1 MADSDFDRFKDIDK
15 LLKGITDPVG
25 LRANLTLRSLFEQK
39 LSELGMSAA
48 GALEILG
55 IERRTLDG
63 ILDATQ
69 KRVDFVALA
78 KIASFLEITKE
89 ELILVYMRA
98 LELTNAED
106 LRETEKRKFI
116 VNNFDLVTLR
126 KIGLIESIN
135 DFARIEQELISFFGF
150 NSIFDYGKQRI
161 SPAFSEG
168 AIKPKSGLNR
178 EFWIQSAALSFQQI
192 NNGFNYER
200 KALLEYFPKIRWH
213 SMNVEKGLFQV
224 IRSLFKLGITVIYQ
238 PPIPTVHLR
247 GATFAVN
254 DKPCIVLTD
263 YRGFY
268 PTLWFALIHELFHVL
283 FDWEE
288 IKQNIYHL
296 SDAET
301 DLFTVQEKETE
312 ANNFAREFLFGRD
325 KSDVVRPHLD
335 DRYFIDKYAR
345 ENQVHPSIIYV
356 FEAHDADQTESAKA
370 WSRAQRH
377 NPEISKCLTSL
388 INNPWQER
396 KSIRELAKQR
406 VEEIFKV
413 E

>member
-1 MADSDFDRFKDIDK
+1 MTDSNSNKFHEIEK
-15 LLKGITDPVG
+15 LIKGAVEPSG
-25 LRANLTLRSLFEQK
+25 LQTNMTLRSLFEQK
-39 LSELGMSAA
+39 LAELEMSAA

-78 KIASFLEITKE
+78 KIASFLEISKE

-98 LELTNAED
+98 LEQTNTED
-106 LRETEKRKFI
+106 LKETEKRKFI

-126 KIGLIESIN
+126 KIGLIDSIS
-135 DFARIEQELISFFGF
+135 DFDQVERQLNSFFGF
-150 NSIFDYGKQRI
+150 HSIFDYGKLRI

-168 AIKPKSGLNR
+168 ATKPKSLLNR

-192 NNGFNYER
+192 NNGFDYER

-224 IRSLFKLGITVIYQ
+224 IRALFKLGVTVIYQ
-238 PPIPTVHLR
+238 PPIPTIHLR

-254 DKPCIVLTD
+254 NKPCIVLTD

-268 PTLWFALIHELFHVL
+268 ATLWFALIHELFHVL
-283 FDWEE
+283 FDWDE
-288 IKQNIYHL
+288 IKQNVYHV

-301 DLFTVQEKETE
+301 DLFTVQEKEQE
-312 ANNFAREFLFGRD
+312 ANHFAREFLFG
-325 KSDVVRPHLD
+325 KEKMDVARPHLD
-335 DRYFIDKYAR
+335 DRYFVEKYAR
-345 ENQVHPSIIYV
+345 ENHVHSSIIYV
-356 FEAHDADQTESAKA
+356 FDAYDADKTESGRA
-370 WSRAQRH
+370 WARAQRN
-377 NPEISKCLTSL
+377 NPDINKCLTSL

-406 VEEIFKV
+406 VEQIFKV

>member
-1 MADSDFDRFKDIDK
+1 MTDSDFNKFNEIDK
-15 LLKGITDPVG
+15 LIKGVVEPSG
-25 LRANLTLRSLFEQK
+25 LQANLTLRSLFEQK
-39 LSELGMSAA
+39 LAELEMSAA
-48 GALEILG
+48 VALEILG

-78 KIASFLEITKE
+78 KIASFLEISKE
-89 ELILVYMRA
+89 ELILLYMRA
-98 LELTNAED
+98 LEQTNKED
-106 LRETEKRKFI
+106 FKETEKRKFI

-126 KIGLIESIN
+126 KIGLIDSIS
-135 DFARIEQELISFFGF
+135 DFDQVERELNFFFGF
-150 NSIFDYGKQRI
+150 NSIFDYGKLKI

-168 AIKPKSGLNR
+168 ARKPKSLLNR

-192 NNGFNYER
+192 NNGFDYER

-213 SMNVEKGLFQV
+213 SMNIEKGLFQV
-224 IRSLFKLGITVIYQ
+224 IRALFKLGVTVIYQ

-247 GATFAVN
+247 GATFALN
-254 DKPCIVLTD
+254 NKPCIVLTD

-268 PTLWFALIHELFHVL
+268 ATLWFALIHELFHVL

-288 IKQNIYHL
+288 IKQNVYHV

-301 DLFTVQEKETE
+301 DLFTVQEKEQE
-312 ANNFAREFLFGRD
+312 ANHFAREFLFG
-325 KSDVVRPHLD
+325 KEKMDVARPHLD
-335 DRYFIDKYAR
+335 DRYFVEKYAR
-345 ENQVHPSIIYV
+345 ENHVHSSIIYV
-356 FEAHDADQTESAKA
+356 FDAYDVDKAESGRA
-370 WSRAQRH
+370 WARAQRH
-377 NPEISKCLTSL
+377 NPDITKCLTSL

-406 VEEIFKV
+406 VEQIFKI